1 MVSNNKRHT
10 MKSIKNK
17 DMIHPSSRKAQQVM
31 RVVLRKD
38 RLEHRQRIKANQ
50 AHTQSERILWFRH
63 IVPEDAITLTREQH
77 HELIEE
83 YLARFNEEY
92 ESLIALHRP
101 GKVRP
106 KAAREDLLLALMN
119 KERQEYETGFE
130 IPDFSSPKNVKVLR
144 AWDGDLNSLNRIR
157 LLRLRDPKH
166 LNKLAAAVGASA
178 AALANDNDNAKEGS
192 DMQE

>member
-10 MKSIKNK
+10 MKAIKNK

-38 RLEHRQRIKANQ
+38 RLDHRNKVRANQ
-50 AHTQSERILWFRH
+50 SHSQVDRVMWFRH
-63 IVPEDAITLTREQH
+63 AVPDEVATLTREEH

-83 YLARFNEEY
+83 YLSRYNEEY
-92 ESLIALHRP
+92 ESLVALHRP

-106 KAAREDLLLALMN
+106 KAAREDMLALFIAN
-119 KERQEYETGFE
+119 ERQEYASGFE
-130 IPDFSSPKNVKVLR
+130 MPDFSSPKNVKLLR
-144 AWDGDLNSLNRIR
+144 EWDGDLNSIRRIKMIR
-157 LLRLRDPKH
+157 LNDPKH
-166 LNKLAAAVGASA
+166 LAKMAAAVA
-178 AALANDNDNAKEGS
+178 AATGPQKSSESS

>member
-38 RLEHRQRIKANQ
+38 RLEQRQKTRA
-50 AHTQSERILWFRH
+50 ATSFTLSDRILWFRH
-63 IVPEDAITLTREQH
+63 AVPDDVVTLTGEQH

-106 KAAREDLLLALMN
+106 KASREDMLTIIMA
-119 KERQEYETGFE
+119 KERQEYASGF
-130 IPDFSSPKNVKVLR
+130 
-144 AWDGDLNSLNRIR
+144 
-157 LLRLRDPKH
+157 
-166 LNKLAAAVGASA
+166 
-178 AALANDNDNAKEGS
+178 
-192 DMQE
+192 